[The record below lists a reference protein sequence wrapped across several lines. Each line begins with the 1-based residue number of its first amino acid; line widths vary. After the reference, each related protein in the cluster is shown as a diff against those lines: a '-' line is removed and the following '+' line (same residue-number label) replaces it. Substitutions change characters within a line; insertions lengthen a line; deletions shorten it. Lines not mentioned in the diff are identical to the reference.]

1 MAVMKKFWLVLL
13 PLPLLFFWFLVPHQP
28 LSAFLSRTTES
39 TAVSIPEKYILKAEC
54 RDVNDSIE
62 VAGEV
67 LPEFQLQVKSEV
79 GGKIKSLHVKA
90 GQEVKA
96 GELLCE
102 IDDTDLQNQ
111 KASILT
117 EIEGAQLG
125 IDRAQRHYERGQEL
139 LKNKVITK
147 ESYDNLESDFAL
159 ARNEWAKSQRKLQ
172 TVVDQIT
179 KARIVAPADGTV
191 LELPVIE
198 GEVVV
203 PAASVNS
210 GTLLM
215 TLADLSRL
223 LVKAHVNQ
231 VDVTSLHPRQAI
243 QLTIESVRKEKMEGL
258 VTFIAPLAT
267 LINNVKGFDIEAS
280 ILKPSERLRPGMMVI
295 LTIPVSHV
303 EQVVA
308 IPVFAVFKGEN
319 ESSLV
324 YVLEEGKPLAR
335 EVVVGVSGLDYSE
348 IKKGLKVGERILSV
362 DPHALDNKS

>member
-1 MAVMKKFWLVLL
+1 MKKFLIFLF
-13 PLPLLFFWFLVPHQP
+13 PLLLLFVWFFARHQP
-28 LSAFLSRTTES
+28 LRAFLSRSTES
-39 TAVSIPEKYILKAEC
+39 KAVQIPEKYILKAEC

-90 GQEVKA
+90 GQAVKA

-125 IDRAQRHYERGQEL
+125 IDRAQRHYDRGHEL

-147 ESYDNLESDFAL
+147 EAIDNLESDLAL
-159 ARNEWAKSQRKLQ
+159 ARNEWSKSQRKLQ
-172 TVVDQIT
+172 TVADQIT

-198 GEVVV
+198 GMVVV

-215 TLADLSRL
+215 TLADLTRL

-231 VDVTSLHPRQAI
+231 IDVASLHPRQSV
-243 QLTIESVRKEKMEGL
+243 QLTIEAVKKEKLEGL

-267 LINNVKGFDIEAS
+267 LSNNIKGFDVEAS
-280 ILKPSERLRPGMMVI
+280 ILKPSKRLRPGMMVS
-295 LTIPVSHV
+295 LTIPVSHA

-324 YVLEEGKPLAR
+324 YVLEQGKPLAR
-335 EVVVGVSGLDYSE
+335 EVVLGVSGLDYSE
-348 IKKGLKVGERILSV
+348 IKKGLKVGEQILSV
-362 DPHALDNKS
+362 DPHAFDNKS